1 MENFLRGRGQM
12 SVRYDYEFACIISL
26 CDTLRRD
33 VQVSDVGLK
42 LTSGRVSV
50 IQYDINV
57 KSNEITRN

>member
-1 MENFLRGRGQM
+1 M